1 MNKYSKIAEKYISN
15 IKNES
20 RYRKFIEI
28 NSVKGPIYKHNGKN
42 IINWCS
48 NDYNRSIHNLDLI
61 NSVNNFIKK
70 NGLGSGGTRNISGT
84 TPQHRRLE
92 NRVALLHKKDSSL
105 LFSSGFLAN
114 LSTLESLG
122 KIFPNAIIY
131 SDELNHSSIVKGI
144 KLSNCEKVIFPH
156 NDMEYLENKLKI
168 SKSKYNI
175 IVVESMYSMDGS
187 ITNFHD
193 LIYLKKKYN
202 AFIYI
207 DEIHTVGLYGKNGG
221 GLVEHFNLQPHFDI
235 VMGGFGK
242 GFGTIGG
249 YIAGDKNLIDCIRS
263 TGSGFIFTTSIPPC
277 LAFGTLLSIRNNKKN
292 LNNFKIKRKENI
304 LYFKYKINK
313 SKINLIENNF
323 KHSHINSIL
332 IGDSNKANKLS
343 EILLNDFNHYVQP
356 INYPTVAKGTE
367 RFRICITHDHSL
379 EMIDSLINNLND
391 LI

>member
-1 MNKYSKIAEKYISN
+1 MSRYSKITEKFISS
-15 IKNES
+15 IKNEN
-20 RYRKFIEI
+20 RYRKFIELNSI
-28 NSVKGPIYKHNGKN
+28 NGPIYKYNGKS

-48 NDYNRSIHNLDLI
+48 NDYNRSIQNFDLI
-61 NSVNNFIKK
+61 NSVTNFIKK

-92 NRVALLHKKDSSL
+92 NRVALLHKKDSGL
-105 LFSSGFLAN
+105 LFNSGFLAN

-122 KIFPNAIIY
+122 RIFPDAVIY

-144 KLSNCEKVIFPH
+144 KLSNCKKIIFPH
-156 NDMEYLENKLKI
+156 NDMNYLEDKLKI

-202 AFIYI
+202 ALTYI

-249 YIAGDKNLIDCIRS
+249 YIAGDKNLIDCVRS

-277 LAFGTLLSIRNNKKN
+277 LAYGSLLSIRKNRKN
-292 LNNFKIKRKENI
+292 LNDFKIRRKKNI
-304 LYFKYKINK
+304 LYFKDKISK
-313 SKINLIENNF
+313 SKIKLIENNF
-323 KHSHINSIL
+323 EYSHINSIL
-332 IGDSNKANKLS
+332 IGDSYKTNEIS
-343 EILLNDFNHYVQP
+343 EILLNEHNHYLQP

-367 RFRICITHDHSL
+367 RFRICITHDHSY
-379 EMIDSLINNLND
+379 EMIDSLIDDLNNL
-391 LI
+391 I